1 MQIES
6 LKVFCDLI
14 DTRSFSKAGA
24 RNSISQSAVSQQ
36 VRALEDRYGRRL
48 IERSRRGL
56 VPTAAGV
63 VFYQGCREILDQYAA
78 LSEEIAGLGKEVSG
92 LVRVATVYSVGL
104 YEIPDIVKKFIKSC
118 PQVNIHIEYSRPNKI
133 YEDLIGGAIDFGI
146 VAHPVAKPQIE
157 VIHLWDDRLVVICS
171 PKHRLAGFDR
181 IEVKELSGERFIGFE
196 RDVPTRRALDRLLR
210 THGVSVRY
218 VMEFDNIETIK
229 RSVEVDQGVSIV
241 PRISVGGE
249 IKAGTLRALNVAGDF
264 TRSVGIVH
272 RKGKVFSA
280 AAKRFIRMLARSRR
294 ARSRRLDQ
302 DKTGRA

>member
-78 LSEEIAGLGKEVSG
+78 LTEEIAGLGKKVSG
-92 LVRVATVYSVGL
+92 PVRVATVYSVGL
-104 YEIPDIVKKFIKSC
+104 YEIPEIVKEFIKSY
-118 PQVNIHIEYSRPNKI
+118 PHVNIHIEYSRPNKI

-146 VAHPVAKPQIE
+146 VAHPVAKARIE
-157 VIHLWDDRLVVICS
+157 VIHLWDDVLVVICS
-171 PKHRLAGFDR
+171 PDHRLANLDR
-181 IEVKELSGERFIGFE
+181 IDIKELSGERFIGFD
-196 RDVPTRRALDRLLR
+196 RDVPTRKALDQLFRR
-210 THGVSVRY
+210 RGVSVCY
-218 VMEFDNIETIK
+218 AMEFDNIETIK

-241 PRISVGGE
+241 PRISVE
-249 IKAGTLRALNVAGDF
+249 SEVKAGTLKALNVSGNF

-280 AAKRFIRMLARSRR
+280 AAQRFIRMLARSRR
-294 ARSRRLDQ
+294 AQTLPAQ

>member
-1 MQIES
+1 MAMQIES

-56 VPTAAGV
+56 VPTEAGV
-63 VFYQGCREILDQYAA
+63 AFYQGCREILEHYAA
-78 LSEEIAGLGKEVSG
+78 LSEEMAGLGKQVGG

-104 YEIPDIVKKFIKSC
+104 YGIPVIVKDFIKSY

-133 YEDLIGGAIDFGI
+133 YEDLIGGTIDLGI
-146 VAHPVAKPQIE
+146 VAHPIARAQID
-157 VIHLWDDRLVVICS
+157 IIPLWEDPMVVICS
-171 PKHRLAGFDR
+171 PDHRLATLKR
-181 IEVKELSGERFIGFE
+181 IDVKQLSGEPFIGFE
-196 RDVPTRRALDRLLR
+196 RDVPTRWALDRFLR
-210 THGVSVRY
+210 DHHVSVRY

-229 RSVEVDQGVSIV
+229 RSVEVDHGVSIV
-241 PRISVGGE
+241 PGITVESE
-249 IKAGTLRALNVAGDF
+249 IKSGTLKALRLAGGF
-264 TRSVGIVH
+264 TRPVGVIH

-280 AAKRFIRMLARSRR
+280 AAQRFIRMLV
-294 ARSRRLDQ
+294 RSRRL
-302 DKTGRA
+302 RA